1 MKRVSTYVCAM
12 LFAVLVGGTSTAL
25 IGPSTTAS
33 AACTD
38 RVLTFPTWYRGVGTC
53 HGKDF
58 KIDGDLKT
66 VILTIAFNFV
76 EIILQLVA
84 YASVAFII
92 YGGFIYITGAG
103 AQDKIA
109 AGKNSVLNAVVG
121 LIISMLSV
129 VIVNIIVGNL
139 TKTGGTGAH
148 GISTASA
155 GDILNGVL
163 TTVYWVGGVAAVIV
177 IIISGIM
184 YATSEGDA
192 GKVERAKN
200 GILYSIVGLVLIIL
214 AFTITHFVI
223 GRIAG

>member
-1 MKRVSTYVCAM
+1 MKQLRSYLCAL
-12 LFAVLVGGTSTAL
+12 LFAITVGGTTTAL
-25 IGPSTTAS
+25 IGPASATS
-33 AACTD
+33 AACQD
-38 RVLTFPTWYRGVGTC
+38 RVLTFPTWYRGFTC
-53 HGKDF
+53 SGGNLT
-58 KIDGDLKT
+58 ISGDPKT
-66 VILTIAFNFV
+66 VVLTITLNFI

-92 YGGFIYITGAG
+92 YGGFVYITGAG

-109 AGKNSVLNAVVG
+109 TGKNSVLNATVG

-129 VIVNIIVGNL
+129 VIVNIIIGNL
-139 TKTGGTGAH
+139 TKSGGSGAH
-148 GISTASA
+148 GLSTASA

-163 TTVYWVGGVAAVIV
+163 TTVYWAGGVTAVIV

-192 GKVERAKN
+192 NKVQRAKN
-200 GILYSIVGLVLIIL
+200 GILYSIVGLVLIIM

-223 GRIAG
+223 GRIVS